1 MSIGYISGQALMG
14 INNQSLITGFSINYS
29 LRLQGSGDRL
39 FPIAGGFV
47 GDQEGKDIFLQGARI
62 LS

>member
-1 MSIGYISGQALMG
+1 MG

-47 GDQEGKDIFLQGARI
+47 GDQEGKDIFLQGDCIA
-62 LS
+62 S